1 MGRGV
6 GDVEGFRVCITKIK
20 ELVSIFFTVSRNSG
34 LFIMASVKDGDS
46 RAEVIES
53 ATSSLL
59 LSDTD
64 ESGVLIENSTSH
76 VILPVVRRRS
86 RD

>member
-1 MGRGV
+1 
-6 GDVEGFRVCITKIK
+6 
-20 ELVSIFFTVSRNSG
+20 
-34 LFIMASVKDGDS
+34 MASVKDGDS
-46 RAEVIES
+46 SAEVIES

-59 LSDTD
+59 FSDTD